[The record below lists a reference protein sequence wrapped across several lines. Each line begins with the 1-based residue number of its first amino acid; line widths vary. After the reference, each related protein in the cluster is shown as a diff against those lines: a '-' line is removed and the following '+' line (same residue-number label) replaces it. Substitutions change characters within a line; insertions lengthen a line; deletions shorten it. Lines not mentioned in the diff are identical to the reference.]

1 MTTKTNNN
9 TQFTWRFLCPKYWGI
24 WLSYGFLRLLSLIP
38 YRLKFPVGKS
48 IGKLL
53 YLLASSRRKLAKQNI
68 ALCFPD
74 KSEAE
79 VQQILKDHFDS
90 LGINL
95 MESGINLW
103 GTHRRNNT
111 DNESKYFTVIGQ
123 ENLTNYPEH
132 GLLLTIPHFTT
143 IEMTGLILSFLTPY
157 RPVYRPHNNDLM
169 EYLISTSRSIQKS
182 AINLNRE
189 VIPVSNKDTRGL
201 IRQLKDHKA
210 LMILPD
216 QKYSGPG
223 SVSVKF
229 FGYETPSNPGI
240 NRLAKL
246 GKAKVLPVF
255 TRRIG
260 HHYELTILPALENFP
275 SGDDVADTERLH
287 HLYEAEITQNPSQ
300 YLWVHDRWNLK
311 NNNPFVPKEFLQ

>member
-1 MTTKTNNN
+1 MNMTPKTNNN
-9 TQFTWRFLCPKYWGI
+9 TQFTWHFLHPKYWGI
-24 WLSYGFLRLLSLIP
+24 WLGYGFLRLLSLIP
-38 YRLKFPVGKS
+38 YRLKFPVGQL

-53 YLLASSRRKLAKQNI
+53 YRLASSRRKLAQQNI
-68 ALCFPD
+68 QLCFPQ
-74 KSEAE
+74 KSTAE
-79 VQQILKDHFDS
+79 VQQILQEHFES

-103 GTHRRNNT
+103 GTHRRNAEN
-111 DNESKYFTVIGQ
+111 NESKYFTVIGQ
-123 ENLTNYPEH
+123 ENLTFYPDQ
-132 GLLLTIPHFTT
+132 GLILVIPHFTT
-143 IEMTGLILSFLTPY
+143 LEMTGLILSFLTSY
-157 RPVYRPHNNDLM
+157 RPIYRPHNNLLM
-169 EYLISTSRSIQKS
+169 EYLITSSRSIKN
-182 AINLNRE
+182 ANRD
-189 VIPVSNKDTRGL
+189 VTPVSNKDTRAL
-201 IRQLKDHKA
+201 IRQLKDHKT
-210 LMILPD
+210 LVILPD

-287 HLYEAEITQNPSQ
+287 HLYEAEIVQNPSQ